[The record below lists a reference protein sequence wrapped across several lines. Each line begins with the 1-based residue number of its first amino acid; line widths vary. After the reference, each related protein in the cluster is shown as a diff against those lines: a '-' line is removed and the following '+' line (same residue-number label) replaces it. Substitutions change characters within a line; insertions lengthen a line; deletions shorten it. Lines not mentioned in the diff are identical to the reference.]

1 MNLPR
6 LLYRFDFY
14 FRTVNV
20 DKRRARDHCVRL
32 ATETVQ
38 RARRFSRGDRIMPVI
53 GLDFGTTNSALCIAG
68 AGDEPVMAQF
78 ALGAAAV
85 GVAADNIATTDTFR
99 SILFFNA
106 EQAAVGGGE
115 GSFAGPGAIRE
126 YLAAGGNGRLIQ
138 SLKSFLADRGFQS
151 TQIFDRIYRLE
162 DLVALILIPLRAEAE
177 AFLGTLGNRA
187 VVGRP
192 VHFSS
197 AAGESDERLAET
209 RLEVALKRAGFERVI
224 FEYEPVA
231 AAYHYARRIDREEV
245 VLIGDFGGGTSDFS
259 LLRISPGAGERR
271 HIGYEILGNDGV
283 AIAGD
288 AFDRELLRHLVAP
301 ELGRGSK
308 YRSPYGRI
316 LPMPNPIYFNFE
328 RWHQLSFMKARAT
341 MNKLEALR
349 AMALEADKIA
359 ALIHIVGNDLG
370 YLLFKSVERA
380 KAELS
385 SADESV
391 FKFTDGPVAIEKRVT
406 REEFERWISPELNA
420 IAGCVDRLM
429 NASGLAR
436 ARVDRVFL
444 TGGSSFV
451 PAVRRIFAMRFGA
464 DRIRTG
470 DEFSS
475 VARGLALR
483 ALDLER

>member
-1 MNLPR
+1 L
-6 LLYRFDFY
+6 
-14 FRTVNV
+14 
-20 DKRRARDHCVRL
+20 
-32 ATETVQ
+32 
-38 RARRFSRGDRIMPVI
+38 PVI
-53 GLDFGTTNSALCIAG
+53 GLDFGTTNSALCVAGNSALCVAG

-78 ALGAAAV
+78 ADGAV
-85 GVAADNIATTDTFR
+85 STDTFR
-99 SILFFNA
+99 SILFFSA
-106 EQAAVGGGE
+106 EALPDKRAPA
-115 GSFAGPGAIRE
+115 SAGPNAIRE
-126 YLAAGGNGRLIQ
+126 YLAAGGAGRLIQ
-138 SLKSFLADRGFQS
+138 SLKSFLADHGFQS
-151 TQIFDRIYRLE
+151 TEIFKRIYRLE
-162 DLVALILIPLRAEAE
+162 DLVALILVPLRAEAE
-177 AFLGTLGNRA
+177 AFLGTLGNSA

-197 AAGESDERLAET
+197 AVSADDERLAVA
-209 RLEVALKRAGFERVI
+209 RLEVALKRAGFAQVT

-231 AAYHYARRIDREEV
+231 AAYYYGQRVEREEV

-259 LLRISPGAGERR
+259 LLRISPGAGG

-316 LPMPNPIYFNFE
+316 LPIPNPIYFSFE

-341 MNKLEALR
+341 MARLEELKR
-349 AMALEADKIA
+349 TALEPGKIE
-359 ALIHIVGNDLG
+359 ALIHIVSNDLG
-370 YLLFKSVERA
+370 YRLFRAVERT

-385 SADESV
+385 SAEQSV
-391 FKFTDGPVAIEKRVT
+391 FSFADHPVAIEKLVT
-406 REEFERWISPELNA
+406 RAEFERWIAPELKA
-420 IAGCVDRLM
+420 IADCVDRLM
-429 NASGLAR
+429 AKTGMAA

-451 PAVRRIFAMRFGA
+451 PAVRRIFQTRFGEEK
-464 DRIRTG
+464 IRTG
-470 DEFSS
+470 DEFTS

-483 ALDLER
+483 GLDLTAGSPR